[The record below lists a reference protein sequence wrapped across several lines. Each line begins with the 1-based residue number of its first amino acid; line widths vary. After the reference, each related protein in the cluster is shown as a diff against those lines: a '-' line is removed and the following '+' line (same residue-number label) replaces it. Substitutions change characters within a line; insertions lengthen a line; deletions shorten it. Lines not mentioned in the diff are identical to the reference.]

1 MSVRLSLQLYLVNS
15 GWLKVEEV
23 VTVPDGGRVRDLLD
37 QLRARYPELR
47 EAFPPG
53 ARSADQGPVAVIVNG
68 RFADLNQSL
77 RGDEE
82 VKMKGIPADR
92 RKDF

>member
-1 MSVRLSLQLYLVNS
+1 MSVRLSLQLYLLNS
-15 GWLKVEEV
+15 GWFKVEED
-23 VTVPDGGRVRDLLD
+23 VTVPNGGRVRDLID

-53 ARSADQGPVAVIVNG
+53 ARSANQGPVAVIVNG
-68 RFADLNQSL
+68 RFADLDQPL

-82 VKMKGIPADR
+82 VKIRPLAAGG
-92 RKDF
+92 

>member
-1 MSVRLSLQLYLVNS
+1 MSVRLSLQLYLMNS
-15 GWLKVEEV
+15 GWFKVEED
-23 VTVPDGGRVRDLLD
+23 VTLPNGGRVRDLID

-53 ARSADQGPVAVIVNG
+53 ARSANQGPVAVIVNG
-68 RFADLNQSL
+68 RFADLDQPL

-82 VKMKGIPADR
+82 VKIRPLAAGG
-92 RKDF
+92 